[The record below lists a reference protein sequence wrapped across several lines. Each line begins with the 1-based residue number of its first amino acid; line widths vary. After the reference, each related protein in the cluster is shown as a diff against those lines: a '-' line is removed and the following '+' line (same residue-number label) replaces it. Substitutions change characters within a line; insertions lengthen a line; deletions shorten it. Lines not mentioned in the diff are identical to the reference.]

1 MKCLFFCQDVIS
13 KKNTGV
19 GWALLSDV
27 ESTQKAVEYMRN
39 GEVGREGEGKGGEGG
54 IIWTKCIGMGRD
66 LMRENRSNDKLCC
79 MTVIL
84 VTLLHV
90 RSNPMFIMR

>member
-39 GEVGREGEGKGGEGG
+39 GEVGNGKGKGGGG
-54 IIWTKCIGMGRD
+54 NGKGEKEAISG
-66 LMRENRSNDKLCC
+66 LN
-79 MTVIL
+79 V
-84 VTLLHV
+84 
-90 RSNPMFIMR
+90 

>member
-39 GEVGREGEGKGGEGG
+39 GEVGKGKGKGEKESVKRGKGGNGKEEKEGMERGRREWKGGEGG
-54 IIWTKCIGMGRD
+54 NGKGEGEGR
-66 LMRENRSNDKLCC
+66 REYLD
-79 MTVIL
+79 
-84 VTLLHV
+84 
-90 RSNPMFIMR
+90 

>member
-1 MKCLFFCQDVIS
+1 MECLFFCQDVIS

-39 GEVGREGEGKGGEGG
+39 GEVGKGKGGGGNGKGEEGMERGKGGEGG
-54 IIWTKCIGMGRD
+54 NIRTKCMGMSRD
-66 LMRENRSNDKLCC
+66 LVRKNRSNVMLC
-79 MTVIL
+79 
-84 VTLLHV
+84 
-90 RSNPMFIMR
+90 